1 MANIFS
7 EYPIQLAGT
16 SGNAFDEMFPADPH
30 YQGQVHP
37 EYAEVHKALAAMPQ
51 TELQGRTE
59 ALARSYLAQGITF
72 DFAGQEHPFPLDAVP
87 RVISTQQWDHIE
99 RGVKQRVQALEAFLA
114 DAYGPLEVVKD
125 GIIPASVIASGVGYY
140 REASSIPS
148 PNS

>member
-1 MANIFS
+1 MANLFS

-37 EYAEVHKALAAMPQ
+37 L
-51 TELQGRTE
+51 
-59 ALARSYLAQGITF
+59 
-72 DFAGQEHPFPLDAVP
+72 PLDAVP

-148 PNS
+148 PNG